1 MESVLKKEKRKIGL
15 GEHFTYGKLLR
26 FAMPSVIMMVF
37 TSIYGVVDGLFI
49 SNFVGK
55 TAFAAVNLIMPVP
68 IALGAV
74 GFMVGAGGSA
84 IVAKTLGEG
93 DEKRAK
99 EYFTMLVVFAVTL
112 GVILTAAG
120 QLLLEP
126 VARALGATDDMMA
139 HCMTYGRILLVSL
152 TFFLLQNVFQNLLVT
167 AEKPKIG
174 LAVIVAAGCTNIA
187 LDALFVAVF
196 KWGVAGAAVAT
207 AISQLIGGGL
217 PVIYFLRKNNSLL
230 RFTKFGI
237 HGKVLVKTCTN
248 GSSELV
254 GNIAASVVSMLYN
267 KQLLK
272 LVGDEG
278 VDAYGIMLYVQF
290 VFVAIFIG
298 YCLAVTPVVGYNYG
312 AQNRA
317 ELQSLLGKSF
327 RIIGV
332 TSLVMTGLCFALARP
347 LALLFVSGNAELCD
361 MTQHGMYLYSIC
373 FLLAGFN
380 MFGSAFFT
388 ALNNGLVSAVLSFS
402 RTLVFQILCIY
413 VLPLFFGLD
422 GIWISTAVA
431 EALSLVLTVAMF
443 ICNNKKYGYFSRKVK
458 ADA

>member
-248 GSSELV
+248 GSSELMTNLSLSV
-254 GNIAASVVSMLYN
+254 LNMVYNAQLMQIAGENGVAAYGAIMYLSFAFVSM
-267 KQLLK
+267 
-272 LVGDEG
+272 
-278 VDAYGIMLYVQF
+278 
-290 VFVAIFIG
+290 FIG
-298 YCLAVTPVVGYNYG
+298 YSVGSAPLISFNYG
-312 AQNRA
+312 AQRHG
-317 ELQSLLGKSF
+317 ELKNLLKK
-327 RIIGV
+327 
-332 TSLVMTGLCFALARP
+332 SLVLISCAGAALAAIGIVFAP
-347 LALLFVSGNAELCD
+347 VVAGIFVGYDADLLALTS
-361 MTQHGMYLYSIC
+361 HGMRLYSIS
-373 FLLAGFN
+373 FLLSGFN
-380 MFGSAFFT
+380 IFGSAFFT
-388 ALNNGLVSAVLSFS
+388 ALGNGLISALISFFRTLLFQVGAVL
-402 RTLVFQILCIY
+402 LLPMILG
-413 VLPLFFGLD
+413 VN
-422 GIWISTAVA
+422 GIWFAVTAA
-431 EALSLVLTVAMF
+431 EILTLAFTVTF
-443 ICNNKKYGYFSRKVK
+443 LLTHRKKYNY
-458 ADA
+458 

>member
-196 KWGVAGAAVAT
+196 RWGVAGAAVAT

-217 PVIYFLRKNNSLL
+217 PVIYFLRKNSSLL
-230 RFTKFGI
+230 CFTKFGI

-248 GSSELV
+248 GSSELMTNLSLSV
-254 GNIAASVVSMLYN
+254 LNMVYNAQLMQIAGENGVAAYGAIMYLSFAFVSM
-267 KQLLK
+267 
-272 LVGDEG
+272 
-278 VDAYGIMLYVQF
+278 
-290 VFVAIFIG
+290 FIG
-298 YCLAVTPVVGYNYG
+298 YSVGSAPLISFNYG
-312 AQNRA
+312 AQRHG
-317 ELQSLLGKSF
+317 ELKNLLKK
-327 RIIGV
+327 
-332 TSLVMTGLCFALARP
+332 SLVLISCAGAALAAIGIVFAP
-347 LALLFVSGNAELCD
+347 VVAGIFVGYDADLLALTS
-361 MTQHGMYLYSIC
+361 HGMRLYSIS
-373 FLLAGFN
+373 FLLSGFN
-380 MFGSAFFT
+380 IFGSAFFT
-388 ALNNGLVSAVLSFS
+388 ALGNGLISALISFFRTLLFQVGAVL
-402 RTLVFQILCIY
+402 LLPMILG
-413 VLPLFFGLD
+413 VN
-422 GIWISTAVA
+422 GIWFAVTAA
-431 EALSLVLTVAMF
+431 EILTLAFTVTFLLAHR
-443 ICNNKKYGYFSRKVK
+443 KKYNY
-458 ADA
+458 

>member
-1 MESVLKKEKRKIGL
+1 MIHLS
-15 GEHFTYGKLLR
+15 EHFTYRKLLR
-26 FAMPSVIMMVF
+26 FALAPALMMICVSVY
-37 TSIYGVVDGLFI
+37 SIVDGIFV
-49 SNFVGK
+49 SNFVGQD
-55 TAFAAVNLIMPVP
+55 AFTAVNLVFPYIM
-68 IALGAV
+68 ILGAV
-74 GFMVGAGGSA
+74 GFMFGAGGAA
-84 IVAKTLGEG
+84 IVSKTLGEG
-93 DEKRAK
+93 KNQLANQ
-99 EYFTMLVVFAVTL
+99 YFTLITVVTAGSGVVLAV
-112 GVILTAAG
+112 AG
-120 QLLLEP
+120 ILLLRP
-126 VARALGATDDMMA
+126 VMQWTGTSEQVMPLCVEYGTIILCALPCFM
-139 HCMTYGRILLVSL
+139 
-152 TFFLLQNVFQNLLVT
+152 LQNMFQSFFST
-167 AEKPKIG
+167 AQKPRLGFMFTIASG
-174 LAVIVAAGCTNIA
+174 LANVV
-187 LDALFVAVF
+187 LDALLVAVF
-196 KWGVAGAAVAT
+196 KVGLKGAAIAT
-207 AISQLIGGGL
+207 AASQCVGGIA
-217 PVIYFLRKNNSLL
+217 PVIYFACKNGSLL
-230 RFTKFGI
+230 RYVKFRWYGRVI
-237 HGKVLVKTCTN
+237 LKTCTN

-431 EALSLVLTVAMF
+431 EALSLVLMVAMF
-443 ICNNKKYGYFSRKVK
+443 ICNNKKYGYFSRKFK